1 LENWMQEETLVNE
14 TVDET
19 VKAKR
24 VRKPKNAPVPVEAVN
39 VEPVAD
45 DIVTFDSDAP
55 RRSTADI
62 TAEVA
67 QRKLDALR
75 AVHRMIREENRK
87 RVNAEALAGRVAK
100 RRRKDMLERESRK
113 RNRR

>member
-1 LENWMQEETLVNE
+1 MQEETPVNE
-14 TVDET
+14 TVEAP

-24 VRKPKNAPVPVEAVN
+24 VRKQKPSEVPVETPAV
-39 VEPVAD
+39 ETPAAD
-45 DIVTFDSDAP
+45 DIVVFDSDAP

-62 TAEVA
+62 AEEVA
-67 QRKLDALR
+67 QRKIDVLQ
-75 AVHRMIREENRK
+75 AVRRMIREQNRK